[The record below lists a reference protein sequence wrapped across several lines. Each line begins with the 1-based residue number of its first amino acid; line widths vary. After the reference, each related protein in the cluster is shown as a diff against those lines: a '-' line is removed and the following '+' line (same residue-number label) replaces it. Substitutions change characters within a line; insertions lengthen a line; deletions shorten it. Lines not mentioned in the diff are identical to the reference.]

1 MPVKLRP
8 MSEFDPT
15 REAFVHDKLNDRVL
29 RWEPE
34 WAAHYQEHAITE
46 HREGRMGRAHFGRL
60 AARMPLRSVN
70 RSPGVVG
77 NSSVEGGMS
86 DGNTGRC
93 RDDPSKMLPVLIPQL
108 YAKRQVAG
116 NVMQVGVRQFA

>member
-1 MPVKLRP
+1 MRLPNIPGGSDGTGSFWTAGSQDAVAQ
-8 MSEFDPT
+8 
-15 REAFVHDKLNDRVL
+15 RES
-29 RWEPE
+29 
-34 WAAHYQEHAITE
+34 
-46 HREGRMGRAHFGRL
+46 L
-60 AARMPLRSVN
+60 A
-70 RSPGVVG
+70 GVVG

-116 NVMQVGVRQFA
+116 NVMQVGVGQFA